1 MGVSTIEPP
10 RGEPATP
17 DPPTSSPDV
26 PVGLPSPLSTFIG
39 REAETAALLALLNT
53 DETRLVT
60 LTGPGGVG
68 KSRLALWLAT
78 QAHNHHSARTWFVP
92 LGAITDSAFVLPAI
106 AQVIAPLEPAGHVG
120 SDQLA
125 TFFDT
130 DKSLLVLDNFEHL
143 LGAAPLL
150 GALLE
155 RCPRLTAMVTSRE
168 RLRLSGE
175 REFPLAP
182 LAVPDRTV
190 AATPEVLGAHAA
202 TRLFTER
209 AAAVDPEFALT
220 DENAPIVAEICRRL
234 DGLPLAIELAAAR
247 CRLLPPP
254 GMLTRLESRLPLLI
268 GGMRDA
274 PARLRT
280 MRDAIGWSYD
290 LLEEDERRLF
300 RTLAVF
306 AGGCSL
312 EAIEAVVAPEAA
324 APAAKEA
331 RSVLDLVGSL
341 VDKSLVQSQA
351 AGFRFTM
358 LETVR
363 EFAAERL
370 AASGDEPAVRQRHAE
385 WYLAIAERV
394 EAEAF
399 AGDWEL
405 PVAELTIDYDNLR
418 SALSSTTSGSL
429 RQDAVGL
436 RLACALWLFWV
447 YRGQVGEGRRW
458 FELALASSPNAP
470 AALTGK
476 ALLGYAGLASFN
488 GDLASA
494 AAVGSDCL
502 KLYQAID
509 DRAGIARAHN
519 LLGTTA
525 LRRGDLAQAI
535 SYLELAVAG
544 YEMEPGAQL
553 WLALATA
560 ELGVARYQ
568 QGERELAARL
578 LDQAA
583 AMRDELG
590 STWPALFELPT
601 LRQLESGPPASPPV
615 PSERE
620 SNAPLTQL
628 SPREREVLRL
638 VADGRSNR
646 EIALGLCISPRT
658 ASTHVSNILAKLGLT
673 TRAEAIALA
682 FRHGLA

>member
-1 MGVSTIEPP
+1 MGVSTTEPP

-17 DPPTSSPDV
+17 DPPTSSPVV
-26 PVGLPSPLSTFIG
+26 PIGLPSPLSTFIG
-39 REAETAALLALLNT
+39 REAEIAALLALLDG
-53 DETRLVT
+53 DETRLIT

-68 KSRLALWLAT
+68 KSRLALWLAAQVRDRDVT
-78 QAHNHHSARTWFVP
+78 RMWFVP
-92 LGAITDSAFVLPAI
+92 LGAITDSDFVLPAI
-106 AQVIAPLEPAGHVG
+106 AQAIAPGEPAGHTA
-120 SDQLA
+120 SDHLA
-125 TFFDT
+125 PFFDT
-130 DKSLLVLDNFEHL
+130 NKTLLVLDNFEHL

-155 RCPRLTAMVTSRE
+155 RCPLLTALVTSRE

-182 LAVPDRTV
+182 LPVPDRTGP
-190 AATPEVLGAHAA
+190 ATPEVLANHAA
-202 TRLFTER
+202 TRLFAER
-209 AAAVDPEFALT
+209 AAAADPEFALT

-247 CRLLPPP
+247 CRLLPPT
-254 GMLTRLESRLPLLI
+254 GMLARLESRLPLLI
-268 GGMRDA
+268 GGTRDA

-280 MRDAIGWSYD
+280 MRDAIRWSYD
-290 LLEEDERRLF
+290 LLAEDERRLF

-306 AGGCSL
+306 AGGCTL
-312 EAIEAVVAPEAA
+312 EAIEAVFDPSPNDER
-324 APAAKEA
+324 P
-331 RSVLDLVGSL
+331 VLDLLGSL
-341 VDKSLVQSQA
+341 VDKSLVQSQP
-351 AGFRFTM
+351 AGTRFAM

-363 EFAAERL
+363 EFAAEWL
-370 AASGDEPAVRQRHAE
+370 AASGEESAVRHRHAE
-385 WYLAIAERV
+385 WYLTIAERV

-405 PVAELTIDYDNLR
+405 PVAALTIDYDNLR
-418 SALSSTTSGSL
+418 SALSSTTSGGL

-458 FELALASSPNAP
+458 FEQALATSPNAP
-470 AALTGK
+470 AAITGK
-476 ALLGYAGLASFN
+476 AMLGYAGLASFN

-494 AAVGSDCL
+494 AAVGTDCL
-502 KLYQAID
+502 RLYQALD
-509 DRAGIARAHN
+509 DRVGIARAHN

-525 LRRGDLAQAI
+525 LRQGDLAQAI
-535 SYLELAVAG
+535 SYLEQAVAG
-544 YEMEPGAQL
+544 YEADAGEQL

-568 QGERELAARL
+568 QGEREQAVRL

-590 STWPALFELPT
+590 PTWPALFQLPT
-601 LRQLESGPPASPPV
+601 LRQLETGKPASPPPA
-615 PSERE
+615 PSENGPDE
-620 SNAPLTQL
+620 PLTRL
-628 SPREREVLRL
+628 SPRERQVLRL
-638 VADGRSNR
+638 VAAGHSNR
-646 EIALGLCISPRT
+646 EIAASLCISPRT
-658 ASTHVSNILAKLGLT
+658 ASTHVSNILAKFGLT